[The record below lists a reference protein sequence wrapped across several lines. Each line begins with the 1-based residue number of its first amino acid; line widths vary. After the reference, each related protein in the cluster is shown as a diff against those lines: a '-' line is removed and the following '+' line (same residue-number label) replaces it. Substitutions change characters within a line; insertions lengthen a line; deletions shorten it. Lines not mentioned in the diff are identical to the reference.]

1 MAGVIALSL
10 FVSTLVPLCVVAA
23 PKTLGLKFDVKRHQP
38 ESPTVTKRAQIVG
51 GALSN
56 EKVRYLMNITV
67 GTPPQYLE
75 IKLDTGSSDMW
86 IPSANSKMCQ
96 EFAEECLEHGSYN
109 ASLSWTNKG
118 FIDEFAI
125 RYGDCTGV
133 MGNFTTDTVGIFGV
147 SMDDVQMGLAFDGFE
162 KADQRQARG
171 ILGVGFESGES
182 ATNNY
187 PNIVS
192 QLVLN
197 SHINSRAY
205 SIWLDDYNAAT
216 GNILFG
222 GVDTTKYY
230 GELIGLPIVK
240 TGPSD
245 NDMKSTTIQMTS
257 LTFEDRSG
265 LTDLFPEG
273 TIFRVLVD
281 TGGTLSLLP
290 QSVAHAMYSAADVVI
305 VDGEPLV
312 SCDLT
317 TLTSNFTFGFGGPDG
332 AKIIIPLREFVVP
345 AMSGGLAFPD
355 GTPACHFG
363 VEVSSW
369 PTAGILGDT
378 FLRSVYA
385 VFDLDNKQI
394 ALAQSRTD
402 ADVSLPAQILEI
414 TNGTGGIPGVSRSVT
429 VIPGPSSFLV
439 EKNHT
444 LEENTA
450 VCS

>member
-1 MAGVIALSL
+1 MKI
-10 FVSTLVPLCVVAA
+10 
-23 PKTLGLKFDVKRHQP
+23 
-38 ESPTVTKRAQIVG
+38 
-51 GALSN
+51 
-56 EKVRYLMNITV
+56 
-67 GTPPQYLE
+67 
-75 IKLDTGSSDMW
+75 
-86 IPSANSKMCQ
+86 
-96 EFAEECLEHGSYN
+96 
-109 ASLSWTNKG
+109 
-118 FIDEFAI
+118 
-125 RYGDCTGV
+125 
-133 MGNFTTDTVGIFGV
+133 
-147 SMDDVQMGLAFDGFE
+147 
-162 KADQRQARG
+162 
-171 ILGVGFESGES
+171 
-182 ATNNY
+182 
-187 PNIVS
+187 
-192 QLVLN
+192 
-197 SHINSRAY
+197 
-205 SIWLDDYNAAT
+205 
-216 GNILFG
+216 
-222 GVDTTKYY
+222 
-230 GELIGLPIVK
+230 
-240 TGPSD
+240 GPSD

-273 TIFRVLVD
+273 TILRVLVD

-290 QSVAHAMYSAADVVI
+290 QSVAHAMYNAADVVI

-332 AKIIIPLREFVVP
+332 TKIIIPLREFVVP

-355 GTPACHFG
+355 GSPACLFG
-363 VEVSSW
+363 VKVSSW
-369 PTAGILGDT
+369 PIDGILGDT

-414 TNGTGGIPGVSRSVT
+414 TNGTGGIPGVSRFAT